1 MATVALHRLADWLA
15 NEGKSVAKSVYRRPV
30 IGAARLWRH
39 ALNGTQ
45 FIGVTG
51 SAGKTTTKDLL
62 HAMLVSQAPS
72 AKSLD
77 SNNQLYSVARSL
89 LATSPRQRYCVQ
101 ELGASEP
108 GGLDPM
114 LELLRP
120 CVGIVTVV
128 GTDHFKSFRSLQAV
142 AHEKCRLISA
152 LPPDG
157 LAILN
162 ADDPFVAA
170 MAASSAAKVITFGM
184 KQAADFQGAVLA
196 ANWPDRLRLRI
207 SHAGNSVEVATQFCG
222 AHQSVVVL
230 AAIAAACSLGVPLQ
244 AAADVAALFKPM
256 LGRMSV
262 HSTARG
268 VTFIRDDWK
277 APLWSMPAALGFMSE
292 AEAAR
297 KFIVVGTVSDAQG
310 KRSPKYTRVLQAAL
324 AAADHVIGIGNW
336 TASVT
341 RRLPPPEAPRFH
353 GFGTVQ
359 EASVWFWKIARPG
372 DLVLLKGSLAAD
384 HLGRIALA
392 AEWHVECWR
401 QRCGRIIFCEN
412 CRLVGSPEAAR
423 SRRDT
428 D

>member
-1 MATVALHRLADWLA
+1 MAPAALNRLADWLT
-15 NEGKSVAKSVYRRPV
+15 NEGKSVAKSVYRGPV
-30 IGAARLWRH
+30 IGAARLWRTV
-39 ALNGTQ
+39 LNGTQ

-62 HAMLVSQAPS
+62 HAMLASHVPS
-72 AKSLD
+72 SKSLD
-77 SNNQLYSVARSL
+77 SNNQLYSVARTL
-89 LATSPRQRYCVQ
+89 LATSPRQLHCVQ

-114 LELLRP
+114 LDLLRP
-120 CVGIVTVV
+120 GVGVVTVV

-142 AHEKCRLISA
+142 ADEKCRLISA

-170 MAASSAAKVITFGM
+170 MAASSAARVITFGM
-184 KQAADFQGAVLA
+184 EQAADFQGAVLA
-196 ANWPDRLRLRI
+196 ANWPERLRLRI
-207 SHAGNSVEVATQFCG
+207 SHAGNSVEIATQFCG

-244 AAADVAALFKPM
+244 AAADVAAMFKPM

-262 HSTARG
+262 HSTAHG

-277 APLWSMPAALGFMSE
+277 APLWSMPAALGFMAE
-292 AEAAR
+292 AQAAR
-297 KFIVVGTVSDAQG
+297 KFIVVGTVSDAPG
-310 KRSPKYTRVLQAAL
+310 KDSPKYARVLQAAL
-324 AAADHVIGIGNW
+324 TAADHVIGIGSW
-336 TASVT
+336 TSSAT

-359 EASVWFWKIARPG
+359 EASAWFWKIARPG
-372 DLVLLKGSLAAD
+372 DLVLLKGSTRAD

-392 AEWHVECWR
+392 GEWNIKCWR
-401 QRCGRIIFCEN
+401 QRCGRLIFCDN
-412 CRLVGSPEAAR
+412 CRLIGSPKNREVA
-423 SRRDT
+423 S
-428 D
+428 